1 MYIGRPAALRAI
13 AGARHRNNPPIPDSL
28 ADWINILNSN
38 EWGPRLR
45 YVNGSMT
52 PFYQGPLELLRDD
65 GSTRF
70 VGLVFT
76 NNTFMQEL
84 NAHLEGVRTMC
95 MDGTFQIRPRKPA
108 DIEQLFTVQIIF
120 NNVAIPII
128 HALLVD
134 RQTESYIRVL
144 QFLRC

>member
-1 MYIGRPAALRAI
+1 
-13 AGARHRNNPPIPDSL
+13 
-28 ADWINILNSN
+28 
-38 EWGPRLR
+38 
-45 YVNGSMT
+45 MT

-84 NAHLEGVRTMC
+84 NAHLERVRTMC
-95 MDGTFQIRPRKPA
+95 MDGTFQIRLRQPA

-120 NNVAIPII
+120 NNVVS
-128 HALLVD
+128 LK
-134 RQTESYIRVL
+134 
-144 QFLRC
+144 

>member
-13 AGARHRNNPPIPDSL
+13 AGARHRNNPPIPDFL

-45 YVNGSMT
+45 YVNGPMT

-70 VGLVFT
+70 IGLVFT

-84 NAHLEGVRTMC
+84 NVHLEGVRTMC
-95 MDGTFQIRPRKPA
+95 MDSTFQIRPW
-108 DIEQLFTVQIIF
+108 
-120 NNVAIPII
+120 
-128 HALLVD
+128 
-134 RQTESYIRVL
+134 
-144 QFLRC
+144 